1 MCWFY
6 IALPLRSKHATMI
19 YCDFWVTYWLL
30 CIAEFFHLRI
40 LKGAREFQKKLFLN
54 VSLCFLRFVT
64 LFLLLNIS
72 FIILRI
78 AKWCIPY
85 TDIVYWKWCISSNC
99 FSKSYKPKYTRHF
112 SFEISVYFQ
121 SPHVATFLF
130 RLVNL
135 LYDPYHI
142 AHTKINV
149 FLLYFLYLVAIFIP
163 GKNPSYKSSSFFFLL
178 CINIFF
184 KDIFW
189 CNNLNFHH
197 YLSKSIY
204 MNV

>member
-1 MCWFY
+1 MRENSR
-6 IALPLRSKHATMI
+6 RS
-19 YCDFWVTYWLL
+19 YFWMSVYV
-30 CIAEFFHLRI
+30 FFDL
-40 LKGAREFQKKLFLN
+40 
-54 VSLCFLRFVT
+54 SPYSYY
-64 LFLLLNIS
+64 NIS
-72 FIILRI
+72 FILLRI
-78 AKWCIPY
+78 PKYCSHRLLDIPYVYIMY
-85 TDIVYWKWCISSNC
+85 TDIVYWKWYVSSNSC
-99 FSKSYKPKYTRHF
+99 SKFYKPKYTRHF

-142 AHTKINV
+142 AHKNQC

-189 CNNLNFHH
+189 RNNLNFHH

>member
-1 MCWFY
+1 MLVLYRTTTEKQTCYHDLLWFLGDVL
-6 IALPLRSKHATMI
+6 IVVHRGIFPFK
-19 YCDFWVTYWLL
+19 DFKR
-30 CIAEFFHLRI
+30 C
-40 LKGAREFQKKLFLN
+40 AREFQKKLFLN

-85 TDIVYWKWCISSNC
+85 TDIVYWKWYVSSNC
-99 FSKSYKPKYTRHF
+99 CSKFYKPKYTRHF

-149 FLLYFLYLVAIFIP
+149 FLLYFLHLVAIFIP